1 MNVYYLCPSISFDY
15 SAPLGP
21 QRLLKASN
29 TGILFFFYTGID
41 ADIRQLYLGILNYNL
56 QFSKSI
62 MMLIDSSL
70 S

>member
-1 MNVYYLCPSISFDY
+1 M
-15 SAPLGP
+15 
-21 QRLLKASN
+21 LKASN